1 MARVIAIQASRHG
14 VGCSHLVANLAVILM
29 HHGYRVG
36 LLDTDVQ
43 VGGIRMLLGLDDT
56 AEKAPNTYWWL
67 SANTQTTKTLQAEF
81 YRYGDPPDSTAAGIY
96 VAPLGSPLALD
107 GASWQTLQ
115 ARYGGAKPYELL
127 HHLSA
132 ELALDF
138 WLIDNQPELTDDNLM
153 GLSFAD
159 MALVLLQLDPYDL
172 QRTAVLLEVIDQLE
186 ITQTW
191 LVPSLVLPTIE
202 TAVVQRLLEN
212 TYRHPVAGV
221 LYLSEDMMSLASQG
235 IFCLHH
241 PDHRLTQTMMA
252 IAYQLEQ
259 DAQARSTSSA
269 SAQ

>member
-36 LLDTDVQ
+36 LLDTDAQ
-43 VGGIRMLLGLDDT
+43 VGGLRTLLGLDDP
-56 AEKAPNTYWWL
+56 AAKDPHAYWWL
-67 SANTQTTKTLQAEF
+67 SANPQTPKTLQSDF
-81 YRYGDPPDSTAAGIY
+81 YHYGEPPEPTSAGIY
-96 VAPLGSPLALD
+96 VAPLGSPLALE
-107 GASWQTLQ
+107 GTHLQTLQ
-115 ARYGGAKPYELL
+115 ARYGGEKPYEVLQ
-127 HHLSA
+127 HLSA

-138 WLIDNQPELTDDNLM
+138 WLIDNQPELTDDNLV

-172 QRTAVLLEVIDQLE
+172 QRTAVLLEVIEQLE

-202 TAVVQRLLEN
+202 MTVVQNMLEN

-221 LYLSEDMMSLASQG
+221 LYLSEAMMSLASQG

-241 PDHRLTQTMMA
+241 PDHRLTQTMKA
-252 IAYQLEQ
+252 IAHQLEQ
-259 DAQARSTSSA
+259 DAQARPTSSV